1 MKGIKRIIQV
11 CDMNEKQKK
20 QYSEMSGNILLW
32 ICEGQ
37 STGYMSEK
45 LNLYPYQVEHNI
57 NEMLYILRKR
67 VGFRRFIR
75 TLFIK

>member
-1 MKGIKRIIQV
+1 MKGIERMIQV
-11 CDMNEKQKK
+11 CDMNEEQKK
-20 QYSEMSGNILLW
+20 QYSKMSGDIMLW

-37 STGYMSEK
+37 SNGYMSEK
-45 LNLYPYQVEHNI
+45 LNLQPYQVEHNI

>member
-1 MKGIKRIIQV
+1 MKGIARVIQI
-11 CDMNEKQKK
+11 CDMNEEQKK
-20 QYSEMSGNILLW
+20 QYSKMSGDILLW

-37 STGYMSEK
+37 SMEYMSKK
-45 LNLYPYQVEHNI
+45 LNLQPWQIQHNI
-57 NEMLYILRKR
+57 DEMLYVLRKK